1 MDVQKL
7 WNDFKNKNNI
17 DNDNYSI
24 WAFGDNPDLL
34 LELVMLGEKTA
45 TSSLYMLYN
54 NEKLPKEGEYNII
67 LNSKNE
73 AKCITKTTKVYL
85 KKFGEV
91 SSEHAY
97 KEGEGDKS
105 LSYWNEVHERFFNE
119 CLASYNKKIT
129 LNDLVVCEE
138 FELVHKIN

>member
-1 MDVQKL
+1 MNVQKL

-24 WAFGDNPDLL
+24 WAFGDNSDLL

-105 LSYWNEVHERFFNE
+105 LSYWSEVHERFFNE

>member
-17 DNDNYSI
+17 DNDDYSI

-54 NEKLPKEGEYNII
+54 NEKLPKEFEANII

-85 KKFGEV
+85 KKIGEV

-105 LSYWNEVHERFFNE
+105 LSY
-119 CLASYNKKIT
+119 
-129 LNDLVVCEE
+129 
-138 FELVHKIN
+138 

>member
-17 DNDNYSI
+17 DNDSYSI
-24 WAFGDNPDLL
+24 WSFGDNSDLL

-105 LSYWNEVHERFFNE
+105 LSYWSEVHERFLNE

>member
-1 MDVQKL
+1 
-7 WNDFKNKNNI
+7 
-17 DNDNYSI
+17 
-24 WAFGDNPDLL
+24 
-34 LELVMLGEKTA
+34 MLGEKTA

-105 LSYWNEVHERFFNE
+105 LSYWSEVHERFFNE

>member
-24 WAFGDNPDLL
+24 WAFGNNSDLL

-91 SSEHAY
+91 SYEHAY

-105 LSYWNEVHERFFNE
+105 LSYWSEVHERFFNE

-138 FELVHKIN
+138 FELVYKIN

>member
-1 MDVQKL
+1 
-7 WNDFKNKNNI
+7 
-17 DNDNYSI
+17 
-24 WAFGDNPDLL
+24 
-34 LELVMLGEKTA
+34 
-45 TSSLYMLYN
+45 MLYN